1 MLSVR
6 DETLALLKIA
16 VPLATAY
23 LAELAMFLTTKAVV
37 GRLGYEELAAVGLAG
52 HLCLEVLIIA
62 MGLLSVVGVFVA
74 QAHGKKNHS
83 EAGHA
88 ARQGFAV
95 AILMSIPL
103 TLIFLNFRWVL
114 SRLGQEPAVVEL
126 ASQYMWYLA
135 PSVFAVLGFAVMRS
149 FVAALSRTAPIMVI
163 TILAVGLNYVL
174 TLGLVM
180 GEFGMPAMGVAGAGL
195 ANTLSF
201 WAMLIGILVYA
212 WFSSDLRGYGLFRS
226 RLRIDTATCGQIM
239 RLGVPV
245 AGLVA
250 IEAGLFMSVSVLSG
264 ILGAKTLAAY
274 EILMSW
280 VGIPFLIALG
290 LAEAAMVRVALGMG
304 QGSMAAARRSGMVSM
319 TLGIVLIALLIV
331 VPLAFPQ
338 FIVDF
343 FLDRDDPGYDE
354 ILSMV
359 TSLLAIVAIF
369 QVFDGLQAV
378 ASRALRG
385 LKDTIFPLWIAAA
398 GYWVLGIGVGC
409 YLTFVLDWGEVGL
422 WWGLALGLIVTGS
435 LLAWRFHRLTLI
447 KAAT

>member
-1 MLSVR
+1 
-6 DETLALLKIA
+6 
-16 VPLATAY
+16 
-23 LAELAMFLTTKAVV
+23 MF
-37 GRLGYEELAAVGLAG
+37 
-52 HLCLEVLIIA
+52 
-62 MGLLSVVGVFVA
+62 M
-74 QAHGKKNHS
+74 
-83 EAGHA
+83 
-88 ARQGFAV
+88 
-95 AILMSIPL
+95 
-103 TLIFLNFRWVL
+103 NFRWVL
-114 SRLGQEPAVVEL
+114 ANLGQEPRVVEL
-126 ASQYMWYLA
+126 ATEYMWFFA

-163 TILAVGLNYVL
+163 TVLAVGLNYFL
-174 TLGLVM
+174 SLGLVL
-180 GEFGMPAMGVAGAGL
+180 GEFGLPAMGVAGAGL

-201 WAMLIGILVYA
+201 WAMLIGILIYA

-226 RLRIDTATCGQIM
+226 RLRIEPKTCSQIM
-239 RLGVPV
+239 RLGIPV

-290 LAEAAMVRVALGMG
+290 LAEASMVRVALGVG
-304 QGSMAAARRSGMVSM
+304 QNSMAGARQSGFVAMA
-319 TLGIVLIALLIV
+319 LGIVIITLLIV
-331 VPLAFPQ
+331 VPIAFPQ
-338 FIVDF
+338 FIVDV

-354 ILSMV
+354 ILAMV
-359 TSLLAIVAIF
+359 TKLLAIVAVF

-409 YLTFVLDWGEVGL
+409 FLTFVLGWREVGL

-435 LLAWRFHRLTLI
+435 LLSWRFHRLTLPVVRVG
-447 KAAT
+447 